1 MPVEAGPG
9 PEQQKEFA
17 SLQGCFVEGSAEQ
30 RSRERKIRRRA
41 LVLSVVVQSAI
52 LTLIILIPLFGKP
65 ERIALANPIPTAP
78 YYHSN
83 APSHPDTPPK
93 PNTPPKPSISNPV
106 FSPPS
111 HIPDHIDETPDPTPP
126 GVPGIPIV
134 TGPTTPCSGCI
145 PITDTRPQPPSP
157 SETKPKTPLRIFTG
171 HIEPAMLIYRVEPAY
186 PALAR
191 QMRLEGRVELR
202 AVIAADGTIQS
213 LQAVSGHPLFLQ
225 SAIAAV
231 RQWRYRPTIL
241 NGAPVEIDTYI
252 TVVYTLQ
259 K

>member
-1 MPVEAGPG
+1 MPFEAGPG
-9 PEQQKEFA
+9 PDQRKEFA
-17 SLQGCFVEGSAEQ
+17 SLQGCFVEGGPEQ
-30 RSRERKIRRRA
+30 RARERRIRRRA
-41 LVLSVVVQSAI
+41 LVISVAVQSAI

-65 ERIALANPIPTAP
+65 ERIAFANPIPIPP

-93 PNTPPKPSISNPV
+93 PNPPRKPSIANSV
-106 FSPPS
+106 LSPPS

-126 GVPGIPIV
+126 GVPGIP
-134 TGPTTPCSGCI
+134 TLPGPPCAGCI
-145 PITDTRPQPPSP
+145 PIVDTRPPEPLVPAKPQPPQRVF
-157 SETKPKTPLRIFTG
+157 KG
-171 HIEPAMLIYRVEPAY
+171 HLEPAMLIYRVDPLY

-202 AVIAADGTIQS
+202 AVISTDGTIQS
-213 LQAVSGHPLFLQ
+213 LQLVSGHPLLIQ
-225 SAIAAV
+225 SAMDAV
-231 RQWRYRPTIL
+231 LQWRYRPTIL
-241 NGAPVEIDTYI
+241 NGSPVEIDTFI